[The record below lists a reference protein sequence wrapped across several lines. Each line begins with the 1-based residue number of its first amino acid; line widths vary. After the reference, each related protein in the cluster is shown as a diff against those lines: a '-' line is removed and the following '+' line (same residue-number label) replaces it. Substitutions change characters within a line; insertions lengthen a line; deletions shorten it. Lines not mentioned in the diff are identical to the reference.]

1 MLYGGINLYSTV
13 RLYFSLQW
21 KIYLLCRC
29 LHNADVVLYPGTPQ
43 WTQRK
48 LEFVKILLSIITREI
63 NFYLTP
69 TFNKYP
75 LCIFIYFSLILKQRV
90 RNNINCY
97 GVLISGLTYYK
108 QNDCHHNNMSYTI
121 SDNRLKLAL
130 ERVITL
136 TIIIIDCKL

>member
-1 MLYGGINLYSTV
+1 MYACNPKHIDFQVSVDCIAL
-13 RLYFSLQW
+13 FSHVHFMFIFKQTRILQQ
-21 KIYLLCRC
+21 RGEC
-29 LHNADVVLYPGTPQ
+29 LRFLFPIVCITSVLT
-43 WTQRK
+43 
-48 LEFVKILLSIITREI
+48 
-63 NFYLTP
+63 ND
-69 TFNKYP
+69 FNKYHQ
-75 LCIFIYFSLILKQRV
+75 CNFIYFSLILKQRV

-97 GVLISGLTYYK
+97 KVLISGLTYYK